1 MKNSVF
7 LSISVA
13 AACVLAGCGDDAKPT
28 DPADKLAGEWEYV
41 SGKGTITC
49 PVIPQMELPWMGKLA
64 FQRGT
69 DAGALQT
76 DKQIADQR
84 CTLKLGMM
92 GTTTT
97 ASALPGQMCNV
108 SAMFMNMAIS
118 AVMTVSSYTFTLSA
132 DGTMLTEMGAGMATG
147 VGIPITCQFAST
159 GQLKKVQ

>member
-13 AACVLAGCGDDAKPT
+13 AACVLAGCGDDGKAG
-28 DPADKLAGEWEYV
+28 DPADRLAGEWEYV

-49 PVIPQMELPWMGKLA
+49 PVIPPMELVWMGKLPFRKGA
-64 FQRGT
+64 MAGT
-69 DAGALQT
+69 LET

-92 GTTTT
+92 GTTT
-97 ASALPGQMCNV
+97 ASALPDQKCNV
-108 SAMFMNMAIS
+108 SATFMNMSIMAT
-118 AVMTVSSYTFTLSA
+118 MTVTSYTFTLSA
-132 DGTMLTEMGAGMATG
+132 DGTMLTEMGSGSATG